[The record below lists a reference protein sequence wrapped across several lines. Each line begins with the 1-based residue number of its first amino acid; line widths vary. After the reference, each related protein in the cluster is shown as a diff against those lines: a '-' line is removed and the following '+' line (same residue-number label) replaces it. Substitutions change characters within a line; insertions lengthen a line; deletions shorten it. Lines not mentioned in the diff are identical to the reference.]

1 MQYNKPGTSIDDQA
15 ALLLQRGLVCPD
27 VEHLKRCLYAIGYYR
42 LGAYWL
48 PFEQSAPAGQTRSK
62 NFLPGVRIDDVMAI
76 YIFDRHLRMIIM
88 EAIERIEI
96 AIRSR
101 WTNRITLAHGSHA
114 HLDPQLFSDPW
125 AHAASVAKLARDVG
139 QSHEVF
145 IKHYK
150 DKYTA
155 PFMPPLWAVTETM
168 TLGDLS
174 KWYAA
179 TKDLKVKD
187 GVAKDLGLPSREVL
201 ESALQVFSLVRNIS
215 AHHGRL
221 WNRRMVKRLPA
232 VRRWA
237 ADIVLEPPGAAG
249 GGQNQPQNLV
259 YNVLVALL
267 HMLHHQNMDST
278 FPARLKGLVEG
289 VTNSQRVA
297 MGFPAD
303 WRARPAW
310 NLP

>member
-1 MQYNKPGTSIDDQA
+1 MQYNKPATSIDDQA
-15 ALLLQRGLVCPD
+15 ALLLQRGLICAD
-27 VEHLKRCLYAIGYYR
+27 VEHLKSCLRAIGYYR

-48 PFEQSAPAGQTRSK
+48 PFEQAALPGQTRNK
-62 NFLPGVRIDDVMAI
+62 NFAAGVSIDDIMSI
-76 YIFDRHLRMIIM
+76 YIFDRHLRAILM

-101 WTNRITLAHGSHA
+101 WTNRLTLAHGTHA
-114 HLDPQLFSDPW
+114 HLDPELFADPW

-145 IKHYK
+145 IKHYRT
-150 DKYTA
+150 KYTS

-179 TKDLKVKD
+179 TRDLRVKD

-201 ESALQVFSLVRNIS
+201 ESALQVFALVRNIC

-221 WNRRMVKRLPA
+221 WNRRLVKRLPA
-232 VRRWA
+232 VRRWV
-237 ADIVLEPPGAAG
+237 ADIVLDPPRAGA
-249 GGQNQPQNLV
+249 GGQNQPQNLI

-267 HMLHHQNMDST
+267 HLLHHQNMDSS
-278 FPARLKGLVEG
+278 FPARLCALVQG
-289 VTNSQRVA
+289 VTDWQRTA
-297 MGFPAD
+297 MGFPVD
-303 WRARPAW
+303 WRTRPAW